1 MPKSIL
7 IYGNFGQYSATEFI
21 MGIDELLEE
30 NPNAELQVPIN
41 SNGGE
46 VDYGWGMVHKF
57 QQFPNKKSVIIH
69 GKAYSM
75 ALYFAC
81 YTEDVSSLD
90 VAEFLLHRAAYSE
103 WVENDPELFN
113 EDRRNSLTQMNK
125 KLRAAFE
132 AKVDVEKF
140 LALKVMKDKGYT
152 LDDIFSL
159 DNRID
164 IRFNAK
170 EAKAIGLVKTIVTIT
185 PKIESLI
192 EANFKIAA
200 QYNEGATHIEN
211 DKNKNKPL
219 IKNKMT
225 KAELKAEHPALY
237 AEIYN
242 EGITAGTTAE
252 KDRVEAI
259 MEFVDVDPELV
270 KTVIASGKDLTKAQ
284 TNNLLLKAVK
294 GQKVDE
300 IAADGKT
307 PIVTGAAKDEATKKA
322 EEAKAAE
329 EKFMKDVRDGI

>member
-7 IYGNFGQYSATEFI
+7 IYGTFGECLATEFI
-21 MGIDELLEE
+21 NAIDELLEE
-30 NPNAELQVPIN
+30 TPGAEIEVPIN

-46 VDYGWGMVHKF
+46 VDYGWGMIHKF
-57 QQFPNKKSVIIH
+57 QQFPNKKSIINH

-75 ALYFAC
+75 ALYFNC
-81 YTEDVSSLD
+81 YTDETSCLD
-90 VAEFLLHRAAYSE
+90 VTEFLLHRAAYSE

-113 EDRRNSLTQMNK
+113 EDRRKSLKTMND

-140 LALKVMKDKGYT
+140 LNLKVMRDNNYT
-152 LDDIFSL
+152 LDDIYSL
-159 DNRID
+159 ENRID

-170 EAKAIGLVKTIVTIT
+170 EAKAIGLVKNIVTIT
-185 PKIESLI
+185 PKIQSQI
-192 EANFKIAA
+192 EANFKVAA
-200 QYNEGATHIEN
+200 KFNEVVTSNN

-225 KAELKAEHPALY
+225 KAELKASHPELY
-237 AEIYN
+237 NEIYN
-242 EGITAGTTAE
+242 EGVTAGVATE

-259 MEFVDVDPELV
+259 MEFAEVDPELV

-294 GQKVDE
+294 GSKVDE

-307 PIVTGAAKDEATKKA
+307 PVVTGSAKTTEQLTAEA
-322 EEAKAAE
+322 EKAAAD
-329 EKFMKDVRDGI
+329 KFMSDVKAGI

>member
-7 IYGNFGQYSATEFI
+7 IYGTFGQYSATEFI
-21 MGIDELLEE
+21 NGIDELLDE
-30 NPNAELQVPIN
+30 NPNAELEVPIN

-46 VDYGWGMVHKF
+46 VDYCWGMIHKF

-69 GKAYSM
+69 GKAFSM

-81 YTEDVSSLD
+81 YTDEVSCLD
-90 VAEFLLHRAAYSE
+90 VTEFLLHRAAYSE

-113 EDRRNSLTQMNK
+113 EDRRKSLTQMNN

-152 LDDIFSL
+152 LDDIYSL

-164 IRFNAK
+164 IRFTAK
-170 EAKAIGLVKTIVTIT
+170 EAKAIGLVKNIVTIT
-185 PKIESLI
+185 PKIQSQI
-192 EANFKIAA
+192 EANFKVAA
-200 QYNEGATHIEN
+200 QYNEFAKTDN
-211 DKNKNKPL
+211 KNQNKPL

-225 KAELKAEHPALY
+225 KAELKAENPALY
-237 AEIYN
+237 AEIYG
-242 EGITAGTTAE
+242 EGVAAGIATE
-252 KDRVEAI
+252 KERVEAI
-259 MEFVDVDPELV
+259 MEFAEVDPELV

-294 GQKVDE
+294 GSKVDE
-300 IAADGKT
+300 IAADGK
-307 PIVTGAAKDEATKKA
+307 PAIVTGAAKTAEQLKA
-322 EEAKAAE
+322 EEEKAAAD
-329 EKFMKDVRDGI
+329 KFMADVKAGL